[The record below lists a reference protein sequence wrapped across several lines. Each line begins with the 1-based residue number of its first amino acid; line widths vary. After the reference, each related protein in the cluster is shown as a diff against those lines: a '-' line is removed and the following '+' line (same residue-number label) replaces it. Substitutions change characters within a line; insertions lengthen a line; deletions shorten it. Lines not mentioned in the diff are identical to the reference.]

1 MRVKISKN
9 LHFFAFFCKNF
20 KKLSEIDR
28 NTPVLNTFFALLD
41 FGRRSEE
48 QRAKSEER
56 RTKDE
61 GRRRTEDGRQ
71 TRDEP
76 RATN

>member
-1 MRVKISKN
+1 MGVKISKN

-41 FGRRSEE
+41 FGNR
-48 QRAKSEER
+48 SEER